1 LKENFE
7 VSDQNIPQSAKDSK
21 RFYLLLAL
29 IVIGIIYLYQH
40 PEEPSQTGESS
51 PSEGFSAEEGESGW
65 VKNSFN
71 DQNKKISESE
81 DVITADKSTTE
92 TLSAGEEIVDKN
104 DPKVQ
109 AFNYAVTEMQK
120 CFESQ
125 KSLAVSKVWDSSE
138 DSLAEILKPQMGE
151 YSHQAIHWESTEIK
165 TSDGQKRRIKV
176 EEEIDEDGRR
186 RRRLSYF
193 NINSQGEAEPIQI
206 PKDEKIMETLAREGE
221 VIERM
226 SEKSMV
232 FSNGEEVLLKFK
244 NEKIDSVE
252 MNHMGIEFSCRDLQ
266 LTGLGG
272 DGNYS
277 CSCQNQNLSK

>member
-1 LKENFE
+1 MKENFE